1 MKKLPLKKGIFGLV
15 ILLILGSI
23 AEQAAASV
31 ILKILATNPSQN
43 HTRQIP
49 VKVYLPKEAKPEDI
63 IDKADLQV
71 GYDAQQG
78 SYYVFGTYEAA
89 PLEVIEKDIELKDVW
104 MVDKTELVSIRDEA
118 QKIKELLANTEF
130 AERGAFL
137 ADSIIGKIDEIEQRQ
152 GDTATNPEEHISAY
166 RYNLQLLEE
175 AKADLAVTRS
185 MLSKE
190 RRFSRELIWKLI
202 LYIVIFLGV
211 LSGSFYFIWHKQV
224 NVLVSQKEAKS
235 RAEEELGKKEEESE
249 ETPASDEDDIEKML
263 GGE

>member
-1 MKKLPLKKGIFGLV
+1 MLTL
-15 ILLILGSI
+15 ST
-23 AEQAAASV
+23 EYAAASV
-31 ILKILATNPSQN
+31 ILKILATNPSQS

-78 SYYVFGTYEAA
+78 SYYVYGTYEAA
-89 PLEVIEKDIELKDVW
+89 PLEVIERDIELKDVW
-104 MVDKTELVSIRDEA
+104 MVEKNELVSIRDEA
-118 QKIKELLANTEF
+118 EKIKELLANTEF
-130 AERGAFL
+130 AERGSFL
-137 ADSIIGKIDEIEQRQ
+137 ADSIISKIDEIEERQ
-152 GDTATNPEEHISAY
+152 ENTSTNPEEHISAY

-202 LYIVIFLGV
+202 IYIVVFLGI

-224 NVLVSQKEAKS
+224 NVLVSQKEAKGN
-235 RAEEELGKKEEESE
+235 ADKELGKQEEEDQESQ
-249 ETPASDEDDIEKML
+249 ASDEDDIEKML